1 MAGDEQQILAAV
13 LDWSDREVPF
23 ALATVVGVRG
33 STYRGL
39 AARQLVAAD
48 GGSVGTVS
56 GGCLDTDL
64 AAVATRVIA
73 SGRPEL
79 VEFDLTADDEAVW
92 GWGIGCN
99 GATELLV
106 EPANSARSL
115 AELMAGPVVAILHG
129 LTGNELGT
137 HRAVGVDDAVW
148 SGEVTAA
155 RIEGRHRRLAHQGK
169 LYLLEVVAGR
179 PRLVVCG
186 AGHDAV
192 PLVRMAAD
200 LGYEVTVVDDRRP
213 FLSPERFPGAAA
225 LVHCLP
231 ADLSTHVPFDPGT
244 AVVIMSHNYL
254 RDLDFLG
261 SLLGTPLSYIGCLG
275 PGERLERLLKDL
287 AVAGREVTDDDLE
300 RLHGPAG
307 LDLGA
312 EGPVE
317 IAWSVLSEVMAVRR
331 KATGGSLVRK
341 KGPPEL
347 RRLP

>member
-1 MAGDEQQILAAV
+1 VAGEEQQILGTV
-13 LDWSDREVPF
+13 LDWSDRDVPF

-48 GGSVGTVS
+48 GSSVGTVS
-56 GGCLDTDL
+56 GGCLDTEL
-64 AAVATRVIA
+64 AVVASRVMA
-73 SGRPEL
+73 SGHPEV

-106 EPANSARSL
+106 EPSASARAL
-115 AELMAGPVVAILHG
+115 AELMLGPVLAILHG
-129 LTGNELGT
+129 LSGENLGT
-137 HRAVGVDDAVW
+137 HRLVGIDDPIWGA
-148 SGEVTAA
+148 EVAAA
-155 RIEGRHRRLAHQGK
+155 RLEGRHRRLVRNDD
-169 LYLLEVVAGR
+169 LYLLEIASGR

-192 PLVRMAAD
+192 PLVKMAAE
-200 LGYEVTVVDDRRP
+200 LGFEVTVVDDRRT

-231 ADLSTHVPFDPGT
+231 ADLSTHVPMDPGT

-261 SLLGTPLSYIGCLG
+261 SLLGVPLAYIGCLG

-287 AVAGREVTDDDLE
+287 TGGGREVTDDDLR

-317 IAWSVLSEVMAVRR
+317 IAWSVLSEIMAVRR
-331 KATGGSLVRK
+331 GASGSSLVRK